1 VAVEREGPPRRL
13 RLGAALWNGDH
24 GRLAEEVARLE
35 AAGMDFLHIDVFD
48 GYFVPDVAFS
58 PRTIAIL
65 RKLTRLP
72 FEVHLGVL
80 EPDRFVPPLVD
91 AGVDLIL
98 FHLECARMPFETAFT
113 IHRLG
118 AKAGLALSL
127 GTPVASAEPLLA
139 RVESLL
145 LLSRVTGEGTTGA
158 SFDPG
163 ALPRLE
169 AARRLIAASGGG
181 CELQAAGGVNR
192 TNVAALVET
201 GATTLSLGAGIY
213 KVPDMR
219 REVEEVRRLAAVPL
233 ARSQP
238 HAGPVGER

>member
-1 VAVEREGPPRRL
+1 MASECPGRTRV

-24 GRLAEEVARLE
+24 GRFAEELARLE
-35 AAGMDFLHIDVFD
+35 ASGLDFLHLDVFD

-58 PRTIAIL
+58 PRTIGEL

-80 EPDRFVPPLVD
+80 EPARFVTPLVE

-98 FHLECARMPFETAFT
+98 FHLECARMPFETAFA
-113 IHRLG
+113 IHGLG
-118 AKAGLALSL
+118 VRAGIALSL
-127 GTPVASAEPLLA
+127 GTPLSAVEPLLS

-145 LLSRVTGEGTTGA
+145 LLSRVTGEGTKGA
-158 SFDPG
+158 SFDPA
-163 ALPRLE
+163 ALSRL
-169 AARRLIAASGGG
+169 AQARRMISSAGGG
-181 CELQAAGGVNR
+181 CELQVAGGVNR
-192 TNVAALVET
+192 TNIPKLVEA

-219 REVEEVRRLAAVPL
+219 SEVEGIRRSL
-233 ARSQP
+233 
-238 HAGPVGER
+238 GEE

>member
-1 VAVEREGPPRRL
+1 LAGTGEAARGRRV

-24 GRLAEEVARLE
+24 GRFAEEVARLE
-35 AAGMDFLHIDVFD
+35 VAGLDFLHIDVFD

-58 PRTIAIL
+58 PRTIGEL

-72 FEVHLGVL
+72 FEVHLGVQ
-80 EPDRFVPPLVD
+80 EIARFLPPLVE

-98 FHLECARMPFETAFT
+98 FHLECARMPFEIAFA
-113 IHRLG
+113 IRALG
-118 AKAGLALSL
+118 VKAGVALSL
-127 GTPVASAEPLLA
+127 GTPLASVEPLLP
-139 RVESLL
+139 RLESLL
-145 LLSRVTGEGTTGA
+145 LLSRVTGEGTKGA

-163 ALPRLE
+163 ALPRV
-169 AARRLIAASGGG
+169 AQARRLIDAAGGG

-192 TNVAALVET
+192 GNIRELVAA

-219 REVEEVRRLAAVPL
+219 REVKEIRGSLGEE
-233 ARSQP
+233 
-238 HAGPVGER
+238 

>member
-1 VAVEREGPPRRL
+1 MAEERPGKRRV

-35 AAGMDFLHIDVFD
+35 EAGLDFLHIDVFD

-58 PRTIAIL
+58 PRTIGVL

-80 EPDRFVPPLVD
+80 EPARFAPPLVE

-98 FHLECARMPFETAFT
+98 FHLESTRMPFETAFG
-113 IHRLG
+113 IHALG
-118 AKAGLALSL
+118 TKAGLALSL
-127 GTPVASAEPLLA
+127 GTPLSLALPLLS
-139 RVESLL
+139 RVDSLL
-145 LLSRVTGEGTTGA
+145 LLSRVTGEGARGG

-169 AARRLIAASGGG
+169 EARRMISSAGGG
-181 CELQAAGGVNR
+181 CELQVAGGVNR
-192 TNVAALVET
+192 TNIPKLVEA

-213 KVPDMR
+213 KVADMR
-219 REVEEVRRLAAVPL
+219 NEIQEIRRSLGEE
-233 ARSQP
+233 
-238 HAGPVGER
+238 